1 MTHSTA
7 DLDMRDHLGMP
18 PRSPDLKC
26 INAHGCIDPET
37 CRTFGNGR
45 GCADRQTG
53 AELLYSM
60 DGLQITVQ
68 RKPELTEPDW
78 PT

>member
-1 MTHSTA
+1 MKTSCA
-7 DLDMRDHLGMP
+7 DLDMRDYLGMP

-53 AELLYSM
+53 AELLHC
-60 DGLQITVQ
+60 VPPVP